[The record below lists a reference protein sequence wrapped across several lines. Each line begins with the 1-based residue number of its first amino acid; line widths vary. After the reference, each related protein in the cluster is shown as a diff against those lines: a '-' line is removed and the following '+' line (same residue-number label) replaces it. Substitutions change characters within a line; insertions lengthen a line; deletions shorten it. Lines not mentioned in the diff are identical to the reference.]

1 MVIKKRA
8 ISEEDKLKRKAK
20 ILNTAWRLF
29 KQKGGQLP
37 TVSGI
42 AGKAG
47 MSKGTVYLY
56 FKTKEEIFLE
66 LYLQKVA
73 EWFESGIAPLKDR
86 NGKLTPEELARV
98 FTGYVIKNP
107 DVLMMSSIAKSVIEE
122 NTGDE
127 ALIRANI
134 ASAGLIE
141 ASGELFAANVPG
153 TTKEKGAEITLW
165 IISLITGLWQFAS
178 HPPHISKII
187 KKQNLTILEPD
198 FAESVTAAVAAL
210 IRGSV

>member
-8 ISEEDKLKRKAK
+8 ISEEDKLKRRTK

-29 KQKGGQLP
+29 KQKGGLLP

-56 FKTKEEIFLE
+56 FKTKEEIFLV

-73 EWFESGIAPLKDR
+73 EWFESSIAPVKER
-86 NGKLTPEELARV
+86 KGQLTAEEIARV
-98 FTGYVIKNP
+98 FTNHVIKNP

-122 NTGDE
+122 NIGDE
-127 ALIRANI
+127 ALIRAKI
-134 ASAGLIE
+134 ASAGLLK
-141 ASGELFAANVPG
+141 ASGEIFSASFPG
-153 TTKEKGAEITLW
+153 TSKEKGAEITLW

-187 KKQNLTILEPD
+187 KKQNLTVLEPD

-210 IRGSV
+210 IRGSI